1 MSNKFFSSNNLE
13 ELENIEEKEEDKG
26 ELLEKMEMIRKL
38 EEEIINKDKE
48 RDVLKQILEEI
59 QSIDH

>member
-1 MSNKFFSSNNLE
+1 MSNKFVSSNNLE